1 MMWMLYTG
9 LVVAQADEVD
19 CSEKAVEAA
28 AIQIVQMR
36 GDDAAQA
43 FRDLA
48 QCDAKVAYKF
58 VSTTVPT
65 FIPNA
70 LGFSAATD
78 AVLTGGEQEVMDW
91 YASLE
96 TSEQKG
102 LLREL
107 GNRCRKEESIQ
118 TLFLNVA
125 NNGTEQFWKSRFHQ
139 YITDCRIESLQTLL
153 TTQFEKGVEQ
163 GRSQYFSVMSSM
175 ARNLEGAALPLL
187 KGALDVAEDG
197 EVQVNLVAALYE
209 AVLESNE
216 NHADDKKL
224 VRDVT
229 VGGIDAVFS
238 NAPRLQSEALLQART
253 VLTSLDAEQE
263 ADELAG
269 YMYKSHRQPEGEY
282 VWGLVVV
289 ENATCKNGK
298 EKQRIYT
305 SSIVEP
311 GMNWADQLSEKIQ
324 DVVSVQW
331 EMDLAKRCKGTGEV
345 QYIISDLPIANPDA
359 LEVWQTEQRTANTN
373 ANVKKVILLNK
384 DPLEI

>member
-1 MMWMLYTG
+1 MMWMMYTG
-9 LVVAQADEVD
+9 LAVAQADEVD
-19 CSEKAVEAA
+19 CSEGAVEAA
-28 AIQIVQMR
+28 TIQIVQMR

-48 QCDAKVAYKF
+48 KCDATVANKF

-65 FIPNA
+65 FVPNA
-70 LGFSAATD
+70 LGFAAAAD
-78 AVLTGGEQEVMDW
+78 AVLTGGEQDVMKW
-91 YASLE
+91 YATLE

-107 GNRCRKEESIQ
+107 GNRCRKEEGIQ

-125 NNGTEQFWKSRFHQ
+125 NNGTQQFWKSRFHQ
-139 YITDCRIESLQTLL
+139 YITDCRIEPIQTLL
-153 TTQFEKGVEQ
+153 TNQFEKGVEQ

-175 ARNLEGAALPLL
+175 ARNLEGEALPLL
-187 KGALDVAEDG
+187 KGALDLAEDG
-197 EVQVNLVAALYE
+197 EVQVNLVASLYE

-229 VGGIDAVFS
+229 LGGIDAVFS
-238 NAPRLQSEALLQART
+238 NADRLQPEALLQARM
-253 VLTSLDAEQE
+253 VLTSLEAEQE

-282 VWGLVVV
+282 IWGLVVV

-311 GMNWADQLSEKIQ
+311 GINWADQLSEKIE

-331 EMDLAKRCKGTGEV
+331 EMDLAKRCKGAGDV
-345 QYIISDLPIANPDA
+345 QYVISETPIANPDA
-359 LEVWQTEQRTANTN
+359 LEVWQTEQRTAHTN

-384 DPLEI
+384 DPLKI